1 MRLNNTYGR
10 CLKRALLVTEEKMK
24 KKVGIIL
31 LISLLVISS
40 VFASTFTGKARLRF
54 GAWNNGTGSGKNWN
68 YGFLDKS
75 EAELKFILQELIG
88 STTGEG
94 KYFAEVE
101 AAATARLKAGDKWTF
116 FDDEWN

>member
-40 VFASTFTGKARLRF
+40 VFASTFTGKARLRL
-54 GAWNNGTGSGKNWN
+54 GAWNSSVNN
-68 YGFLDKS
+68 L
-75 EAELKFILQELIG
+75 AEN
-88 STTGEG
+88 SS
-94 KYFAEVE
+94 KYWE
-101 AAATARLKAGDKWTF
+101 
-116 FDDEWN
+116 